1 MTVFGV
7 MVITSQAMLRDSMAT
22 MPKSMALMTLLGDLT
37 ASLTHILTVIMCT
50 IGMIRVMLTF
60 ATPVEVMDAPCAEDM
75 DMATEMLSSA
85 IMVTT
90 SRLPSVLDIIT
101 FILDQSQDH
110 PTVNTDTALEVAI
123 HRDGPMAMETDMEL
137 AMEKD
142 TDSLTDGVSI
152 MDMVTETQAQRDQS
166 WVMDLVQ
173 TLQFHSSTS
182 MMNTECLDSASKNVQ
197 LEILLT
203 QTKFEQ

>member
-75 DMATEMLSSA
+75 DMATEMHSSA

-137 AMEKD
+137 VMEKD

-173 TLQFHSSTS
+173 TLQSHSSTS
-182 MMNTECLDSASKNVQ
+182 MMITECLDSASKNVQ